1 VIPDPRQCFTSKSAG
16 TSSQCQKVP
25 SAKRPQSPSAH
36 QPSTLCPG
44 NPISRRGSGEGLEF
58 LAPII
63 GQLTTTIQ
71 GTVSATQAAT
81 ATINDLAPK
90 LKAISQRIEMLTESS
105 NNIYARTRRT
115 EDQLRKL
122 EEHFDRLRLL
132 VKSFD
137 ERLGE
142 QFKLF
147 DKRFDERMAI
157 SEPWLPE
164 EHFLHSEPEY
174 YLAAFLY
181 SFLPNRTL
189 VDVGA
194 NEVTLPKSS
203 RFRFTRFMLLSLFRR
218 LLSG

>member
-1 VIPDPRQCFTSKSAG
+1 
-16 TSSQCQKVP
+16 
-25 SAKRPQSPSAH
+25 
-36 QPSTLCPG
+36 
-44 NPISRRGSGEGLEF
+44 
-58 LAPII
+58 
-63 GQLTTTIQ
+63 
-71 GTVSATQAAT
+71 
-81 ATINDLAPK
+81 
-90 LKAISQRIEMLTESS
+90 MLTESS